1 MCNQSVGLVARFL
14 EARGLPT
21 MCLSIFR
28 QLTERVRPPRAAWVN
43 HPYGAP
49 WGPPGARAEQRRVV
63 REVLEGFERIR
74 SPGEILDLVST
85 PGFEADE
92 EGLCRP
98 YREGE

>member
-1 MCNQSVGLVARFL
+1 VCNQSVGLAARFL
-14 EARGLPT
+14 EAHGLPT

-49 WGPPGARAEQRRVV
+49 WGPPGADEEHRRLVE
-63 REVLEGFERIR
+63 EVLGWFERIE
-74 SPGEILDLVST
+74 SPGQIVDVAST

-92 EGLCRP
+92 EGLCRVHWAP
-98 YREGE
+98 